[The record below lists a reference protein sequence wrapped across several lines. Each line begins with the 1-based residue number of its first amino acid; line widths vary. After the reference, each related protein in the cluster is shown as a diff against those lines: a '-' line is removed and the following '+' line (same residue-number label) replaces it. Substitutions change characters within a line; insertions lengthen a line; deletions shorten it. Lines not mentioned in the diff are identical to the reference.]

1 MKGWKWQPDNL
12 KVVSGL
18 LAVLAVLAWCCCWIA
33 PVQADEANITASLDP
48 TSFSVDQAAQLT
60 VQVTGSSSAEPVLP
74 KVDGLRFFPHGQSS
88 QMQWVN
94 GSYSS
99 SVSYLY
105 MVQADRP
112 GTYNIPPI
120 KVTVDGKVLRTA
132 PITCTVQPAGPAAI
146 SPGAGQGGGIQAPGG
161 QIRLRSG
168 ESEKIGFMRII
179 LQKKTAYTGELV
191 PMTIKAYFRQG
202 LQATINSEPH
212 ITGES
217 FILQHQ
223 AKKPLQTGEI
233 VNGIPYS
240 VLTWNDSISGVKAG
254 KFPLE
259 VDLDATL
266 LVQQPIMHPSGMF
279 GSPFF
284 GNAFLN
290 NFFGGGYKE
299 KRVKLVGPKQFL
311 TILDLPEKGRPAHF
325 GGAIGTFSL
334 LVSVKPTTA
343 KVGDPLTL
351 KMVVTGTGNFDRVDP
366 PVFPAGGGWKT
377 YTPSSEF
384 KDLGNGRGRKEFEQA
399 IVPTSTSLQAV
410 PPVSFTY
417 FDPVARHYVT
427 LKSDAIALHLKGGG
441 TASAMVAPVQPAPV
455 QPAQGK
461 KKTRVPAGRQITPA
475 AITPAAAAGLAP
487 LETDLGVLHHRIVP
501 TYKKL
506 WFIGWT
512 GGSIL
517 LLAIGGFLRLRRQR
531 LLADP
536 SILKRKDLDRKL
548 KHHYQE
554 MEQAL
559 AAGDSDR
566 FLQSCRAAI
575 QDWLGLA
582 WQQEARAITLA
593 ALQERLAA
601 GSPLITI
608 FQQAEHGSYVG
619 IHMNREE
626 MRSTLNL
633 VKKELEKVS

>member
-1 MKGWKWQPDNL
+1 MHGWKWKPDNL
-12 KVVSGL
+12 KAASGL
-18 LAVLAVLAWCCCWIA
+18 LAVFAVLAWFFCWAA
-33 PVQADEANITASLDP
+33 PVRATEANITASLDP
-48 TSFSVDQAAQLT
+48 ASFSLDQAAQLT
-60 VQVTGSSSAEPVLP
+60 VLVTGSSSAEPELP
-74 KVDGLRFFPHGQSS
+74 EVTGLRFFPHGQSRR
-88 QMQWVN
+88 MQWVN

-112 GTYNIPPI
+112 GIYIIPPI
-120 KVTVDGKVLRTA
+120 RATVDGKVLQTV
-132 PITCTVQPAGPAAI
+132 PITCTVLPAGPAAI
-146 SPGAGQGGGIQAPGG
+146 PPGAGQGGGFQAPGG
-161 QIRLRSG
+161 QTRLRSG

-179 LQKKTAYTGELV
+179 LPKKTAYTGELV

-202 LQATINSEPH
+202 IQATINSEPH

-217 FILQHQ
+217 FVLQHQ
-223 AKKPLQTGEI
+223 ADKPQQTEEV

-240 VLTWNDSISGVKAG
+240 VLTWNDSISGVKVG
-254 KFPLE
+254 TFPLE
-259 VDLDATL
+259 VDLGATL
-266 LVQQPIMHPSGMF
+266 LVRQQIRHPAGMF

-284 GNAFLN
+284 GDEFLN

-299 KRVKLVGPKQFL
+299 KKVKLVGPKQSL
-311 TILDLPEKGRPAHF
+311 TIVDLPEKGRPANF

-351 KMVVTGTGNFDRVDP
+351 KMVVTGTGNFDRVEP
-366 PVFPAGGGWKT
+366 PVFPGGSDWKT
-377 YTPSSEF
+377 YTPSSGF
-384 KDLGNGRGRKEFEQA
+384 KDLGNGRGRKKFEQA
-399 IVPTSTSLQAV
+399 IVPTSSRLRAV

-417 FDPVARHYVT
+417 FDPGAKQYVT
-427 LKSDAIALHLKGGG
+427 LKSDAIAIHLQGGG
-441 TASAMVAPVQPAPV
+441 PVTAMAAPEQPAP
-455 QPAQGK
+455 AK
-461 KKTRVPAGRQITPA
+461 KKTGTVAEKP
-475 AITPAAAAGLAP
+475 PAAALIPAAATGLAP
-487 LETDLGVLHHRIVP
+487 LETDLGVLSRRIIP
-501 TYKKL
+501 TYKKP
-506 WFIGWT
+506 WFIGLT
-512 GGSIL
+512 GGSLL
-517 LLAIGGFLRLRRQR
+517 LLATGWFLRLRRQK

-536 SILKRKDLDRKL
+536 SILQRKDLNRKL

-575 QDWLGLA
+575 QDRLGLA

-593 ALQERLAA
+593 ALQERLPAD
-601 GSPLITI
+601 SPLITV

-619 IHMNREE
+619 IRMNREE

-633 VKKELEKVS
+633 IRKELEKVS

>member
-1 MKGWKWQPDNL
+1 MKGWQWQPDNL
-12 KVVSGL
+12 KVASGL
-18 LAVLAVLAWCCCWIA
+18 LMVLAVLAWCFCWAA
-33 PVQADEANITASLDP
+33 PVWADEANISASLDP
-48 TSFSVDQAAQLT
+48 MSFSVDQAAQLT
-60 VQVTGSSSAEPVLP
+60 VQVTGSSSAEPELP

-88 QMQWVN
+88 RMQWIN

-105 MVQADRP
+105 MVQADRA
-112 GTYNIPPI
+112 GTYVIPPI
-120 KVTVDGKVLRTA
+120 KATVDGKVLQTDS
-132 PITCTVQPAGPAAI
+132 ITCTVQPAGPAAI
-146 SPGAGQGGGIQAPGG
+146 PPGAGQGGGIMAPGG
-161 QIRLRSG
+161 QTRLRSG

-179 LQKKTAYTGELV
+179 LKKKTAYVGELV

-202 LQATINSEPH
+202 IQATINSEPH

-217 FILQHQ
+217 FVLQHR
-223 AKKPLQTGEI
+223 AKKPLQTEEL

-259 VDLDATL
+259 VDLGATL
-266 LVQQPIMHPSGMF
+266 LVRQQVVHPSGMF

-284 GNAFLN
+284 GDAFLN
-290 NFFGGGYKE
+290 SFFGGGYKE
-299 KRVKLVGPKQFL
+299 KRVKLVGPKRSL
-311 TILDLPEKGRPAHF
+311 TILDLPEKGRPANF

-351 KMVVTGTGNFDRVDP
+351 KMVVTGTGNFDRVEP
-366 PVFPAGGGWKT
+366 PVFPVGGGWKT

-384 KDLGNGRGRKEFEQA
+384 KDLGNGRGRKKFEQA
-399 IVPTSTSLQAV
+399 IVPTSSSLRAV
-410 PPVSFTY
+410 PSVSFTY
-417 FDPVARHYVT
+417 FDPGSRQYVT
-427 LKSDAIALHLKGGG
+427 LKSDAIALHLQGNGP
-441 TASAMVAPVQPAPV
+441 AAAVATPAQPAPA
-455 QPAQGK
+455 PAAPEK
-461 KKTRVPAGRQITPA
+461 KKTGPPPEKTLPA
-475 AITPAAAAGLAP
+475 AITPAATAGLAP
-487 LETDLGVLHHRIVP
+487 LETDLGVLSRRIIP
-501 TYKKL
+501 TYKKS
-506 WFIGWT
+506 WFIGWI
-512 GGSIL
+512 GISLL
-517 LLAIGGFLRLRRQR
+517 LLATGWFLRLRRQR

-536 SILKRKDLDRKL
+536 SILQRRDLDRKL

-575 QDWLGLA
+575 QDRLGLA

-601 GSPLITI
+601 GSPLITV

-619 IHMNREE
+619 IHMDREE

-633 VKKELEKVS
+633 VRKELEKVS

>member
-1 MKGWKWQPDNL
+1 MKGWQWQPDNL
-12 KVVSGL
+12 KVASGL
-18 LAVLAVLAWCCCWIA
+18 LMVLAVLAWCFCWAA
-33 PVQADEANITASLDP
+33 PVWADEANITASLDP
-48 TSFSVDQAAQLT
+48 MSFSVDQAAQLT
-60 VQVTGSSSAEPVLP
+60 VQVTGSSSAEPELP

-88 QMQWVN
+88 RMQWIN

-105 MVQADRP
+105 MVQADRA
-112 GTYNIPPI
+112 GTYVIPPI
-120 KVTVDGKVLRTA
+120 KATVDGKVLQTD

-146 SPGAGQGGGIQAPGG
+146 PPGAGQGGGIMAPGG
-161 QIRLRSG
+161 QTRLRSG

-179 LQKKTAYTGELV
+179 LKKKTAYVGELV

-202 LQATINSEPH
+202 IQATINSEPH

-217 FILQHQ
+217 FVLQHR
-223 AKKPLQTGEI
+223 AKKPLQTEEL

-259 VDLDATL
+259 VDLGATL
-266 LVQQPIMHPSGMF
+266 LVRQQVVHPSGMF

-284 GNAFLN
+284 GDAFLN
-290 NFFGGGYKE
+290 SFFGGGYKE
-299 KRVKLVGPKQFL
+299 KRVKLVGPKRSL
-311 TILDLPEKGRPAHF
+311 TILDLPEKGRPANF

-351 KMVVTGTGNFDRVDP
+351 KMVVTGTGNFDRVEP
-366 PVFPAGGGWKT
+366 PVFPVGGGWKT

-384 KDLGNGRGRKEFEQA
+384 KDLGNGRGRKKFEQA
-399 IVPTSTSLQAV
+399 IVPTSSSLRAV
-410 PPVSFTY
+410 PSVSFTY
-417 FDPVARHYVT
+417 FDPGSRQYVT
-427 LKSDAIALHLKGGG
+427 LKSDAIALHLQGNGP
-441 TASAMVAPVQPAPV
+441 AAAVATPAQPAPA
-455 QPAQGK
+455 PAAPEK
-461 KKTRVPAGRQITPA
+461 KKTGPPPEKTLPA
-475 AITPAAAAGLAP
+475 AITPAATAGLAP
-487 LETDLGVLHHRIVP
+487 LETDLGVLSRRIIP
-501 TYKKL
+501 TYKKS
-506 WFIGWT
+506 WFIGWI
-512 GGSIL
+512 GISLL
-517 LLAIGGFLRLRRQR
+517 LLATGWFLRLRRQR

-536 SILKRKDLDRKL
+536 SILQRRDLDRKL

-575 QDWLGLA
+575 QDRLGLA

-601 GSPLITI
+601 GSPLITV

-619 IHMNREE
+619 IHMDREE

-633 VKKELEKVS
+633 VRKELEKVS

>member
-1 MKGWKWQPDNL
+1 MKGWKWKAGNL
-12 KVVSGL
+12 KAASGL
-18 LAVLAVLAWCCCWIA
+18 LAVLAVLAWCFCWAA
-33 PVQADEANITASLDP
+33 PVRADEANITAGLDP
-48 TSFSVDQAAQLT
+48 MSFSVDQAAQLT
-60 VQVTGSSSAEPVLP
+60 VQVTGSSSAEPELP
-74 KVDGLRFFPHGQSS
+74 EVAGLRFFPHGQSS
-88 QMQWVN
+88 RMQWVN

-105 MVQADRP
+105 MVQADRA
-112 GTYNIPPI
+112 GTYIIPPI
-120 KVTVDGKVLRTA
+120 KVTVDGKVLETA
-132 PITCTVQPAGPAAI
+132 PITCTVRPAAPAAI
-146 SPGAGQGGGIQAPGG
+146 PPGGGQGGGIMSPGG
-161 QIRLRSG
+161 QTRLRSG

-179 LQKKTAYTGELV
+179 LKKKTAYVGEVV

-202 LQATINSEPH
+202 IQATINSEPH

-217 FILQHQ
+217 FVLQHR
-223 AKKPLQTGEI
+223 AEKPRQTEEV

-240 VLTWNDSISGVKAG
+240 VLTWNDSIAGVKAG

-259 VDLDATL
+259 VDLGATL
-266 LVQQPIMHPSGMF
+266 LVRQQIVHPSGMF
-279 GSPFF
+279 GSPCF
-284 GNAFLN
+284 GAAFLN
-290 NFFGGGYKE
+290 SFFGGGYKE
-299 KRVKLVGPKQFL
+299 KRVKLVGPKRSL
-311 TILDLPEKGRPAHF
+311 TIIDLPEKGRPANF

-377 YTPSSEF
+377 YTPSSKF
-384 KDLGNGRGRKEFEQA
+384 KDLGNGRGRKKFEQA
-399 IVPTSTSLQAV
+399 IVPTSSSLRAV

-417 FDPVARHYVT
+417 FDPGARRYVT
-427 LKSDAIALHLKGGG
+427 LKSDAIALHLQGGQAAAV
-441 TASAMVAPVQPAPV
+441 TAAVPPTPAQPAPE
-455 QPAQGK
+455 K
-461 KKTRVPAGRQITPA
+461 KKTGAPAGKATPA
-475 AITPAAAAGLAP
+475 AVTPAPAAGLAP
-487 LETDLGVLHHRIVP
+487 LETDLGVLSRRIIP
-501 TYKKL
+501 TYKKP
-506 WFIGWT
+506 WFIGWI
-512 GGSIL
+512 GVSLL
-517 LLAIGGFLRLRRQR
+517 LLAIGWFLRLRRQR

-536 SILKRKDLDRKL
+536 SILQRRDLDRKL

-559 AAGDSDR
+559 AAGGSDR

-575 QDWLGLA
+575 QDRLGLA

-601 GSPLITI
+601 GSPLITV

-619 IHMNREE
+619 IHMDREE

-633 VKKELEKVS
+633 VRKELEKVS

>member
-1 MKGWKWQPDNL
+1 MKGWKQDNL
-12 KVVSGL
+12 KVASGL
-18 LAVLAVLAWCCCWIA
+18 LAVLAVLTWCFFCAA
-33 PVQADEANITASLDP
+33 PVRAADAANITASLAP
-48 TSFSVDQAAQLT
+48 ASFSVDQAAQLT
-60 VQVTGSSSAEPVLP
+60 VQVTGSSSAEPGLP
-74 KVDGLRFFPHGQSS
+74 EVHGLRFFPHGRSS
-88 QMQWVN
+88 RMQWIN

-112 GTYNIPPI
+112 GIYIIPPI
-120 KVTVDGKVLRTA
+120 KVTVDGKVLETA
-132 PITCTVQPAGPAAI
+132 PITCTVRPAGPAAI
-146 SPGAGQGGGIQAPGG
+146 PPGTGQGGGVQAPGA
-161 QIRLRSG
+161 QTRLWSG

-179 LQKKTAYTGELV
+179 LKKKTAYTGELV

-202 LQATINSEPH
+202 LQVTINSEPN

-217 FILQHQ
+217 FILLHR
-223 AKKPLQTGEI
+223 AVKPRQTEEL

-240 VLTWNDSISGVKAG
+240 VLTWNDAISGVKAG
-254 KFPLE
+254 NFPLE
-259 VDLDATL
+259 VDLGATL
-266 LVQQPIMHPSGMF
+266 LVQQQVRTPAGMF

-284 GNAFLN
+284 GNEFLN
-290 NFFGGGYKE
+290 HFFGGGYRQK
-299 KRVKLVGPKQFL
+299 KVKLVGPKQSL
-311 TILDLPEKGRPAHF
+311 TILDLPAKGQPANF

-351 KMVVTGTGNFDRVDP
+351 KMVVTGTGNFDRVEP

-384 KDLGNGRGRKEFEQA
+384 KDLGNGRGRKKFEQA
-399 IVPTSTSLQAV
+399 IVPTSSSLQAV

-417 FDPVARHYVT
+417 FDPEARQYVT
-427 LKSDAIALHLKGGG
+427 LKSDAIALHLQGGG
-441 TASAMVAPVQPAPV
+441 AAAAMAVPAPPQSRPVPSAME
-455 QPAQGK
+455 K
-461 KKTRVPAGRQITPA
+461 KKTGTPAGKATPA
-475 AITPAAAAGLAP
+475 AMTSAATAGLAP
-487 LETDLGVLHHRIVP
+487 LETDLGVLHRRIVP
-501 TYKKL
+501 TYKKP

-512 GGSIL
+512 GISLL
-517 LLAIGGFLRLRRQR
+517 LLAVGGFLRLRRQR

-536 SILKRKDLDRKL
+536 SILQRKDLDRKL
-548 KHHYQE
+548 KHHYLE

-559 AAGDSDR
+559 AAGDTDH

-575 QDWLGLA
+575 QDRLGLA

-593 ALQERLAA
+593 ALQERLAV
-601 GSPLITI
+601 GSPLITV

-619 IHMNREE
+619 IHMDQEE

-633 VKKELEKVS
+633 VRKELEKVS

>member
-1 MKGWKWQPDNL
+1 MKGWQGQPDNL
-12 KVVSGL
+12 KVASGL
-18 LAVLAVLAWCCCWIA
+18 LMVLAVLAWCFCWAA
-33 PVQADEANITASLDP
+33 PVWADEANISASLDP
-48 TSFSVDQAAQLT
+48 MSFSVDQAAQLT
-60 VQVTGSSSAEPVLP
+60 VQVTGSSSAEPELP
-74 KVDGLRFFPHGQSS
+74 EVDGLRFFPHGQSS
-88 QMQWVN
+88 RMQWIN

-105 MVQADRP
+105 MVQADRA
-112 GTYNIPPI
+112 GTYVIPPI
-120 KVTVDGKVLRTA
+120 KATVDGKVLQTDS
-132 PITCTVQPAGPAAI
+132 ITCTVQPAGPAAI
-146 SPGAGQGGGIQAPGG
+146 PPGAGQGGGIMAPGG
-161 QIRLRSG
+161 QTRLRSG

-179 LQKKTAYTGELV
+179 LKKKTAYVGELV

-202 LQATINSEPH
+202 IQATINSEPH

-217 FILQHQ
+217 FVLQHR
-223 AKKPLQTGEI
+223 AKKPLQTEEL

-259 VDLDATL
+259 VDLGATL
-266 LVQQPIMHPSGMF
+266 LVRQQVVHPSGMF

-284 GNAFLN
+284 GDAFLN
-290 NFFGGGYKE
+290 SFFGGGYKE
-299 KRVKLVGPKQFL
+299 KRVKLVGPKRSL
-311 TILDLPEKGRPAHF
+311 TILDLPEKGRPANF

-351 KMVVTGTGNFDRVDP
+351 KMVVTGTGNFDRVEP
-366 PVFPAGGGWKT
+366 PVFPVGGGWKT

-384 KDLGNGRGRKEFEQA
+384 KDLGNGRGRKKFEQA
-399 IVPTSTSLQAV
+399 IVPTSSSLRAV
-410 PPVSFTY
+410 PSVSFTY
-417 FDPVARHYVT
+417 FDPGSRQYVT
-427 LKSDAIALHLKGGG
+427 LKSDAIALHLQGNGP
-441 TASAMVAPVQPAPV
+441 AAAVATPAQPAPA
-455 QPAQGK
+455 PAAPEK
-461 KKTRVPAGRQITPA
+461 KKTGPPPEKTLPA
-475 AITPAAAAGLAP
+475 AITPAATAGLAP
-487 LETDLGVLHHRIVP
+487 LETDLGVLSRRIIP
-501 TYKKL
+501 TYKKS
-506 WFIGWT
+506 WFIGWI
-512 GGSIL
+512 GISLL
-517 LLAIGGFLRLRRQR
+517 LLATGWFLRLRRQR

-536 SILKRKDLDRKL
+536 SILQRRDLDRKL

-575 QDWLGLA
+575 QDRLGLA

-601 GSPLITI
+601 GSPLITV

-619 IHMNREE
+619 IHMDREE

-633 VKKELEKVS
+633 VRKELEKVS

>member
-1 MKGWKWQPDNL
+1 MKGWKWKPDNL
-12 KVVSGL
+12 KTAAGL
-18 LAVLAVLAWCCCWIA
+18 MAVLAVLAWCFCWAA
-33 PVQADEANITASLDP
+33 PVRADEANITAGLDP
-48 TSFSVDQAAQLT
+48 ASFSVDQAAQLT
-60 VQVTGSSSAEPVLP
+60 VQVTGSSSAEPELP
-74 KVDGLRFFPHGQSS
+74 EVAGLRFFPHGRSS
-88 QMQWVN
+88 RMQWIN

-105 MVQADRP
+105 MVQADRA
-112 GTYNIPPI
+112 GTYVIPPI
-120 KVTVDGKVLRTA
+120 KVTVDGKVLQTA
-132 PITCTVQPAGPAAI
+132 PITCTVRPAAPAAI
-146 SPGAGQGGGIQAPGG
+146 PPGAGQGGGIMAPGG
-161 QIRLRSG
+161 QTRLRSG

-179 LQKKTAYTGELV
+179 LKKKTAYTGEVV

-202 LQATINSEPH
+202 IQATINSEPH

-217 FILQHQ
+217 FVLQHR
-223 AKKPLQTGEI
+223 AEKPRQTEEI

-240 VLTWNDSISGVKAG
+240 VLTWNDSIAGVKAG
-254 KFPLE
+254 KFSLE
-259 VDLDATL
+259 VDLGATL
-266 LVQQPIMHPSGMF
+266 LVRQQIVHPSGMF

-284 GNAFLN
+284 NDAFLN
-290 NFFGGGYKE
+290 SFFGGGYKE
-299 KRVKLVGPKQFL
+299 KRVKLVGPKQSL
-311 TILDLPEKGRPAHF
+311 TIVDLPEKGRPANF

-384 KDLGNGRGRKEFEQA
+384 KDLGNGRGRKKFEQA
-399 IVPTSTSLQAV
+399 IVPTSSNLRAV

-417 FDPVARHYVT
+417 FDPGAKQYVT
-427 LKSDAIALHLKGGG
+427 LKSDAIALHLQGGNP
-441 TASAMVAPVQPAPV
+441 TAAVATPAQPPPARPAP
-455 QPAQGK
+455 GK
-461 KKTRVPAGRQITPA
+461 KKTGTTAGKTKPA
-475 AITPAAAAGLAP
+475 AMTAAAGLAP
-487 LETDLGVLHHRIVP
+487 LETDLGVLSRRIIP
-501 TYKKL
+501 TYKKP
-506 WFIGWT
+506 WFIGLT
-512 GGSIL
+512 GCSLL
-517 LLAIGGFLRLRRQR
+517 LLATGWFLRLRRQR

-536 SILKRKDLDRKL
+536 SILQRRDLDRKL
-548 KHHYQE
+548 KHHYRE

-575 QDWLGLA
+575 QDRLGLA

-601 GSPLITI
+601 GSPLITV

-619 IHMNREE
+619 VRMDQEE
-626 MRSTLNL
+626 MRRTLDL
-633 VKKELEKVS
+633 VRKELEKVS

>member
-1 MKGWKWQPDNL
+1 MKGWQWQPDNL
-12 KVVSGL
+12 KVASGL
-18 LAVLAVLAWCCCWIA
+18 LMVLAVLAWCFCWAA
-33 PVQADEANITASLDP
+33 PVWADEANISASLDP
-48 TSFSVDQAAQLT
+48 MSFSVDQAAQLT
-60 VQVTGSSSAEPVLP
+60 VQVTGSSSAEPELP

-88 QMQWVN
+88 RMQWIN

-105 MVQADRP
+105 MVQADRA
-112 GTYNIPPI
+112 GTYVIPPI
-120 KVTVDGKVLRTA
+120 KATVDGKVLQTDS
-132 PITCTVQPAGPAAI
+132 ITCTVQPAGPAAI
-146 SPGAGQGGGIQAPGG
+146 PPGAGQGGGIMAPGG
-161 QIRLRSG
+161 QTRLRSG

-179 LQKKTAYTGELV
+179 LKKKTAYVGELV

-202 LQATINSEPH
+202 IQATINSEPH

-217 FILQHQ
+217 FVLQHR
-223 AKKPLQTGEI
+223 AKKPLQTEEL

-259 VDLDATL
+259 VDLGATL
-266 LVQQPIMHPSGMF
+266 LVRQQVVHPSGMF

-284 GNAFLN
+284 GDAVLN
-290 NFFGGGYKE
+290 SFFGGGYKK
-299 KRVKLVGPKQFL
+299 KRVKLVGPKRSL
-311 TILDLPEKGRPAHF
+311 TILDLPEKGRPANF

-351 KMVVTGTGNFDRVDP
+351 KMVVTGTGNFDRVEP
-366 PVFPAGGGWKT
+366 PVFPVGGGWKT

-384 KDLGNGRGRKEFEQA
+384 KDLGNGRGRKKFEQA
-399 IVPTSTSLQAV
+399 IVPTSSSLRAV
-410 PPVSFTY
+410 PSVSFTY
-417 FDPVARHYVT
+417 FDPGSRQYVT
-427 LKSDAIALHLKGGG
+427 LKSDAIALHLQGNGP
-441 TASAMVAPVQPAPV
+441 AAAVATPAQPAPA
-455 QPAQGK
+455 PAAPEK
-461 KKTRVPAGRQITPA
+461 KKTGPPPEKTLPA
-475 AITPAAAAGLAP
+475 AITPAATAGLAP
-487 LETDLGVLHHRIVP
+487 LETDLGVLSRRIIP
-501 TYKKL
+501 TYKKS
-506 WFIGWT
+506 WFIGWI
-512 GGSIL
+512 GISLL
-517 LLAIGGFLRLRRQR
+517 LLATGWFLRLRRQR

-536 SILKRKDLDRKL
+536 SILQRRDLDRKL

-575 QDWLGLA
+575 QDRLGLA

-601 GSPLITI
+601 GSPLITV

-619 IHMNREE
+619 IHMDREE

-633 VKKELEKVS
+633 VRKELEKVS

>member
-12 KVVSGL
+12 KGASGL
-18 LAVLAVLAWCCCWIA
+18 LAVFAVLAWCFCWAA
-33 PVQADEANITASLDP
+33 PVWAGEANISASLDP
-48 TSFSVDQAAQLT
+48 MSFSVDQAAQLT
-60 VQVTGSSSAEPVLP
+60 VQVTGSSSAEPELP
-74 KVDGLRFFPHGQSS
+74 EVDGLRFFPHGRSS
-88 QMQWVN
+88 RMQWIN

-105 MVQADRP
+105 MVQADRA
-112 GTYNIPPI
+112 GTYVIPPI
-120 KVTVDGKVLRTA
+120 KATVDGKVLQTA

-146 SPGAGQGGGIQAPGG
+146 PPGAGQGGGIVAPGG
-161 QIRLRSG
+161 QTRLRSG

-179 LQKKTAYTGELV
+179 LKKKTAYTGELV

-202 LQATINSEPH
+202 IQATINSEPH

-217 FILQHQ
+217 FVLQHR
-223 AKKPLQTGEI
+223 AKKPLQTEEL

-259 VDLDATL
+259 VDLGATL
-266 LVQQPIMHPSGMF
+266 LVRQQVGHPSGMF

-284 GNAFLN
+284 GDAFLN
-290 NFFGGGYKE
+290 SFFGGGYKE
-299 KRVKLVGPKQFL
+299 KRVKLVGPKQSL
-311 TILDLPEKGRPAHF
+311 TILDLPEKGRPANF

-343 KVGDPLTL
+343 RVGDPLTL

-384 KDLGNGRGRKEFEQA
+384 KDLGNGRGRKKFEQA
-399 IVPTSTSLQAV
+399 IVPTSSSLQAV

-417 FDPVARHYVT
+417 FDPGSRRYVT
-427 LKSDAIALHLKGGG
+427 LKSDAIALHLQGGG
-441 TASAMVAPVQPAPV
+441 PAAAVATPAQPAPA
-455 QPAQGK
+455 PAGPEK
-461 KKTRVPAGRQITPA
+461 KKTGPPAEKTTPPVMTPA
-475 AITPAAAAGLAP
+475 ATAGLAP
-487 LETDLGVLHHRIVP
+487 LETDLGVLSRRIIP
-501 TYKKL
+501 AYKKP
-506 WFIGWT
+506 WFIGWI
-512 GGSIL
+512 GISLL
-517 LLAIGGFLRLRRQR
+517 LLATGWFLRLRRQR

-536 SILKRKDLDRKL
+536 SILQRRDLDRKL

-575 QDWLGLA
+575 QDRLGLA

-601 GSPLITI
+601 GSPLITV

-619 IHMNREE
+619 IHMDREE
-626 MRSTLNL
+626 MRNTLNL
-633 VKKELEKVS
+633 VRKELEKVS

>member
-1 MKGWKWQPDNL
+1 MKGWQGQPDNL
-12 KVVSGL
+12 KVASGL
-18 LAVLAVLAWCCCWIA
+18 LMVLAVLAWCFCWAA
-33 PVQADEANITASLDP
+33 PVWADEANISASLDP
-48 TSFSVDQAAQLT
+48 MSFSVDQAAQLT
-60 VQVTGSSSAEPVLP
+60 VQVTGSSSAEPELP
-74 KVDGLRFFPHGQSS
+74 EVDGLRFFPHGQSS
-88 QMQWVN
+88 RMQWIN

-105 MVQADRP
+105 MVQADRA
-112 GTYNIPPI
+112 GTYVIPPI
-120 KVTVDGKVLRTA
+120 KATVDGKVLQTDS
-132 PITCTVQPAGPAAI
+132 ITCTVQPAGPAAI
-146 SPGAGQGGGIQAPGG
+146 PPGAGQGGGIMAPGG
-161 QIRLRSG
+161 QTRLRSG

-179 LQKKTAYTGELV
+179 LKKKTAYVGELV

-202 LQATINSEPH
+202 IQATINSEPH

-217 FILQHQ
+217 FVLQHR
-223 AKKPLQTGEI
+223 AKKPLQTEEL

-259 VDLDATL
+259 VDLGATL
-266 LVQQPIMHPSGMF
+266 LVRQQVVHPSGMF

-284 GNAFLN
+284 GDAVLN
-290 NFFGGGYKE
+290 SFFGGGYKK
-299 KRVKLVGPKQFL
+299 KRVKLVGPKRSL
-311 TILDLPEKGRPAHF
+311 TILDLPEKGRPANF

-351 KMVVTGTGNFDRVDP
+351 KMVVTGTGNFDRVEP
-366 PVFPAGGGWKT
+366 PVFPVGGGWKT

-384 KDLGNGRGRKEFEQA
+384 KDLGNGRGRKKFEQA
-399 IVPTSTSLQAV
+399 IVPTSSSLRAV
-410 PPVSFTY
+410 PSVSFTY
-417 FDPVARHYVT
+417 FDPGSRQYVT
-427 LKSDAIALHLKGGG
+427 LKSDAIALHLQGNGP
-441 TASAMVAPVQPAPV
+441 AAAVATPAQPAPA
-455 QPAQGK
+455 PAAPEK
-461 KKTRVPAGRQITPA
+461 KKTGPPPEKTLPA
-475 AITPAAAAGLAP
+475 AITPAATAGLAP
-487 LETDLGVLHHRIVP
+487 LETDLGVLSRRIIP
-501 TYKKL
+501 TYKKS
-506 WFIGWT
+506 WFIGWI
-512 GGSIL
+512 GISLL
-517 LLAIGGFLRLRRQR
+517 LLATGWFLRLRRQR

-536 SILKRKDLDRKL
+536 SILQRRDLDRKL

-575 QDWLGLA
+575 QDRLGLA

-601 GSPLITI
+601 GSPLITV

-619 IHMNREE
+619 IHMDREE

-633 VKKELEKVS
+633 VRKELEKVS

>member
-1 MKGWKWQPDNL
+1 MKGWQWQPDNL
-12 KVVSGL
+12 KVASGL
-18 LAVLAVLAWCCCWIA
+18 LMVLAVLAWCFCWAA
-33 PVQADEANITASLDP
+33 PVWADEANISASLDP
-48 TSFSVDQAAQLT
+48 MSFSVDQAAQLT
-60 VQVTGSSSAEPVLP
+60 VQVTGSSSAEPELP

-88 QMQWVN
+88 RMQWIN

-105 MVQADRP
+105 MVQADRA
-112 GTYNIPPI
+112 GTYVIPPI
-120 KVTVDGKVLRTA
+120 KATVDGKVLQTDS
-132 PITCTVQPAGPAAI
+132 ITCTVQPAGPAAI
-146 SPGAGQGGGIQAPGG
+146 PPGAGQGGGIMAPGG
-161 QIRLRSG
+161 QTRLRSG

-179 LQKKTAYTGELV
+179 LKKKTAYVGELV

-202 LQATINSEPH
+202 IQATINSEPH

-217 FILQHQ
+217 FVLQHR
-223 AKKPLQTGEI
+223 AKKPLQTEEL

-259 VDLDATL
+259 VDLGATL
-266 LVQQPIMHPSGMF
+266 LVRQQVVHPSGMF

-284 GNAFLN
+284 GDAFLN
-290 NFFGGGYKE
+290 SFFGGGYKK
-299 KRVKLVGPKQFL
+299 KRVKLVGPKRSL
-311 TILDLPEKGRPAHF
+311 TILDLPEKGRPANF

-351 KMVVTGTGNFDRVDP
+351 KMVVTGTGNFDRVEP
-366 PVFPAGGGWKT
+366 PVFPVGGGWKT

-384 KDLGNGRGRKEFEQA
+384 KDLGNGRGRKKFEQA
-399 IVPTSTSLQAV
+399 IVPTSSSLRAV
-410 PPVSFTY
+410 PSVSFTY
-417 FDPVARHYVT
+417 FDPGSRQYVT
-427 LKSDAIALHLKGGG
+427 LKSDAIALHLQGNGP
-441 TASAMVAPVQPAPV
+441 AAAVATPAQPAPA
-455 QPAQGK
+455 PAAPEK
-461 KKTRVPAGRQITPA
+461 KKTGPPPEKTLPA
-475 AITPAAAAGLAP
+475 AITPAATAGLAP
-487 LETDLGVLHHRIVP
+487 LETDLGVLSRRIIP
-501 TYKKL
+501 TYKKS
-506 WFIGWT
+506 WFIGWI
-512 GGSIL
+512 GISLL
-517 LLAIGGFLRLRRQR
+517 LLATGWFLRLRRQR

-536 SILKRKDLDRKL
+536 SILQRRDLDRKL

-575 QDWLGLA
+575 QDRLGLA

-601 GSPLITI
+601 GSPLITV

-619 IHMNREE
+619 IHMDREE

-633 VKKELEKVS
+633 VRKELEKVS

>member
-1 MKGWKWQPDNL
+1 MKGWQGQPDNL
-12 KVVSGL
+12 KVASGL
-18 LAVLAVLAWCCCWIA
+18 LTVLVVLAWCFCWAA
-33 PVQADEANITASLDP
+33 PVRADEANISASLDP

-60 VQVTGSSSAEPVLP
+60 VQVTGSSSAEPELP
-74 KVDGLRFFPHGQSS
+74 EVDGLRFFPHGQSS
-88 QMQWVN
+88 RMQWIN

-105 MVQADRP
+105 MVQADRA
-112 GTYNIPPI
+112 GTYVIPPI
-120 KVTVDGKVLRTA
+120 KATVDGKVLQTDS
-132 PITCTVQPAGPAAI
+132 ITCTVQPAGPAAI
-146 SPGAGQGGGIQAPGG
+146 PPGAGQGGGIMAPGG
-161 QIRLRSG
+161 QTRLRSG

-179 LQKKTAYTGELV
+179 LKKKTAYVGELV

-202 LQATINSEPH
+202 IQATINSEPH

-217 FILQHQ
+217 FVLQHR
-223 AKKPLQTGEI
+223 AKKPLQTEEL

-259 VDLDATL
+259 VDLGATL
-266 LVQQPIMHPSGMF
+266 LVRQQVVHPSGMF

-284 GNAFLN
+284 GDAFLN
-290 NFFGGGYKE
+290 SFFGGGYKE
-299 KRVKLVGPKQFL
+299 KRVKLVGPKRSL
-311 TILDLPEKGRPAHF
+311 TILDLPEKGRPANF

-351 KMVVTGTGNFDRVDP
+351 KMVVTGTGNFDRVEP
-366 PVFPAGGGWKT
+366 PVFPVGGGWKT

-384 KDLGNGRGRKEFEQA
+384 KDLGNGRGRKKFEQA
-399 IVPTSTSLQAV
+399 IVPTSSSLRAV
-410 PPVSFTY
+410 PSVSFTY
-417 FDPVARHYVT
+417 FDPGSRQYVT
-427 LKSDAIALHLKGGG
+427 LKSDAIALHLQGNGP
-441 TASAMVAPVQPAPV
+441 AAAVATPAQPAPA
-455 QPAQGK
+455 PAAPEK
-461 KKTRVPAGRQITPA
+461 KKTGPPPEKTLPA
-475 AITPAAAAGLAP
+475 AITPAATAGLAP
-487 LETDLGVLHHRIVP
+487 LETDLGVLSRRIIP
-501 TYKKL
+501 TYKKS
-506 WFIGWT
+506 WFIGWI
-512 GGSIL
+512 GISLL
-517 LLAIGGFLRLRRQR
+517 LLATGWFLRLRRQR

-536 SILKRKDLDRKL
+536 SILQRRDLDRKL

-575 QDWLGLA
+575 QDRLGLA

-601 GSPLITI
+601 GSPLITV

-619 IHMNREE
+619 IHMDREE

-633 VKKELEKVS
+633 VRKELEKVS

>member
-1 MKGWKWQPDNL
+1 MKGWQWQPDNL
-12 KVVSGL
+12 KVASGL
-18 LAVLAVLAWCCCWIA
+18 LMVLAVLAWCFCWAA
-33 PVQADEANITASLDP
+33 PVWADEANISASLDP
-48 TSFSVDQAAQLT
+48 MSFSVDQAAQLT
-60 VQVTGSSSAEPVLP
+60 VQVTGSSSAEPELP
-74 KVDGLRFFPHGQSS
+74 EVDGLRFFPHGQSS
-88 QMQWVN
+88 RMQWIN

-105 MVQADRP
+105 MVQADRA
-112 GTYNIPPI
+112 GTYVIPPI
-120 KVTVDGKVLRTA
+120 KATVDGKVLQTDS
-132 PITCTVQPAGPAAI
+132 ITCTVQPAGPAAI
-146 SPGAGQGGGIQAPGG
+146 PPGAGQGGGIMAPGG
-161 QIRLRSG
+161 QTRLRSG

-179 LQKKTAYTGELV
+179 LKKKTAYVGELV

-202 LQATINSEPH
+202 IQATINSEPH

-217 FILQHQ
+217 FVLQHR
-223 AKKPLQTGEI
+223 AKKPLQTEEL

-259 VDLDATL
+259 VDLGATL
-266 LVQQPIMHPSGMF
+266 LVRQQVVHPSGMF

-284 GNAFLN
+284 GDAVLN
-290 NFFGGGYKE
+290 SFFGGGYKK
-299 KRVKLVGPKQFL
+299 KRVKLVGPKRSL
-311 TILDLPEKGRPAHF
+311 TILDLPEKGRPANF

-351 KMVVTGTGNFDRVDP
+351 KMVVTGTGNFDRVEP
-366 PVFPAGGGWKT
+366 PVFPVGGGWKT

-384 KDLGNGRGRKEFEQA
+384 KDLGNGRGRKKFEQA
-399 IVPTSTSLQAV
+399 IVPTSSSLRAV
-410 PPVSFTY
+410 PSVSFTY
-417 FDPVARHYVT
+417 FDPGSRQYVT
-427 LKSDAIALHLKGGG
+427 LKSDAIALHLQGNGP
-441 TASAMVAPVQPAPV
+441 AAAVATPAQPAPA
-455 QPAQGK
+455 PAAPEK
-461 KKTRVPAGRQITPA
+461 KKTGPPPEKTLPA
-475 AITPAAAAGLAP
+475 AITPAATAGLAP
-487 LETDLGVLHHRIVP
+487 LETDLGVLSRRIIP
-501 TYKKL
+501 TYKKS
-506 WFIGWT
+506 WFIGWI
-512 GGSIL
+512 GISLL
-517 LLAIGGFLRLRRQR
+517 LLATGWFLRLRRQR

-536 SILKRKDLDRKL
+536 SILQRRDLDRKL

-575 QDWLGLA
+575 QDRLGLA

-601 GSPLITI
+601 GSPLITV

-619 IHMNREE
+619 IHMDREE

-633 VKKELEKVS
+633 VRKELEKVS

>member
-1 MKGWKWQPDNL
+1 MKGWQWQPDNL
-12 KVVSGL
+12 KVASGL
-18 LAVLAVLAWCCCWIA
+18 LMVLAVLAWCFCWAA
-33 PVQADEANITASLDP
+33 PVWADEANITASLDP
-48 TSFSVDQAAQLT
+48 MSFSVDQAAQLT
-60 VQVTGSSSAEPVLP
+60 VQVTGSSSAEPELP

-88 QMQWVN
+88 RMQWIN

-105 MVQADRP
+105 MVQADRA
-112 GTYNIPPI
+112 GTYVIPPI
-120 KVTVDGKVLRTA
+120 KATVDGKVLQTDS
-132 PITCTVQPAGPAAI
+132 ITCTVQPAGPAAI
-146 SPGAGQGGGIQAPGG
+146 PPGAGQGGGIMAPGG
-161 QIRLRSG
+161 QTRLRSG

-179 LQKKTAYTGELV
+179 LKKKTAYVGELV

-202 LQATINSEPH
+202 IQATINSEPH

-217 FILQHQ
+217 FVLQHR
-223 AKKPLQTGEI
+223 AKKPLQTEEL

-259 VDLDATL
+259 VDLGATL
-266 LVQQPIMHPSGMF
+266 LVRQQVVHPSGMF

-284 GNAFLN
+284 GDAVLN
-290 NFFGGGYKE
+290 SFFGGGYKK
-299 KRVKLVGPKQFL
+299 KRVKLVGPKRSL
-311 TILDLPEKGRPAHF
+311 TILDLPEKGRPANF

-351 KMVVTGTGNFDRVDP
+351 KMVVTGTGNFDRVEP
-366 PVFPAGGGWKT
+366 PVFPVGGGWKT

-384 KDLGNGRGRKEFEQA
+384 KDLGNGRGRKKFEQA
-399 IVPTSTSLQAV
+399 IVPTSSSLRAV
-410 PPVSFTY
+410 PSVSFTY
-417 FDPVARHYVT
+417 FDPGSRQYVT
-427 LKSDAIALHLKGGG
+427 LKSDAIALHLQGNGP
-441 TASAMVAPVQPAPV
+441 AAAVATPAQPAPA
-455 QPAQGK
+455 PAAPEK
-461 KKTRVPAGRQITPA
+461 KKTGPPPEKTLPA
-475 AITPAAAAGLAP
+475 AITPAATAGLAP
-487 LETDLGVLHHRIVP
+487 LETDLGVLSRRIIP
-501 TYKKL
+501 TYKKS
-506 WFIGWT
+506 WFIGWI
-512 GGSIL
+512 GISLL
-517 LLAIGGFLRLRRQR
+517 LLATGWFLRLRRQR

-536 SILKRKDLDRKL
+536 SILQRRDLDRKL

-575 QDWLGLA
+575 QDRLGLA

-601 GSPLITI
+601 GSPLITV

-619 IHMNREE
+619 IHMDREE

-633 VKKELEKVS
+633 VRKELEKVS